1 MGKRLESA
9 RDVSAVDY
17 VAVLR
22 ARRRLSD
29 SIHARIEAGRIDVL
43 ATPTLPIT
51 PPPLS
56 ALSRLDV
63 YRSVNRD
70 MLSGTGPASM
80 LDMCAVSL
88 PAGLDEHGIPVGLQL
103 IGPSGGDHVLLER
116 ACAVEAVLGTAHA
129 RLGTPPRLTASP

>member
-1 MGKRLESA
+1 M
-9 RDVSAVDY
+9 SAVDY

-22 ARRRLSD
+22 LRHRLSAAL
-29 SIHARIEAGRIDVL
+29 HARPDTRRIDLL

-56 ALSRLDV
+56 ALSELDV
-63 YRSVNRD
+63 YRAVNRD

-88 PAGLDEHGIPVGLQL
+88 PAGLDEHGMPVGLQL
-103 IGPSGGDHVLLER
+103 IGRTGTDHALLDR
-116 ACAVEAVLGTAHA
+116 AAAVESVLGTNVD
-129 RLGTPPRLTASP
+129 RLGTPPRVARK